1 MLLSNAHLGSVI
13 IVTWSADPGLPIPGS
28 CHCGFPDKP
37 PHCTVACISTGNYPA
52 AAWLLTS
59 NNCRCRIF
67 LLLPGFPCS
76 MHGDRGQD
84 DGCPF
89 NGGLCHGMSGMSAKF
104 YSGRGRRALCA
115 FEWLM
120 GDNRNST
127 VMALALAWRRQSL
140 SGLAW
145 HMAWRHGEQKPRTEV
160 PRGVRIP
167 WDPRPGGIF
176 DLLPGFPNYP

>member
-1 MLLSNAHLGSVI
+1 
-13 IVTWSADPGLPIPGS
+13 
-28 CHCGFPDKP
+28 
-37 PHCTVACISTGNYPA
+37 
-52 AAWLLTS
+52 
-59 NNCRCRIF
+59 
-67 LLLPGFPCS
+67 
-76 MHGDRGQD
+76 
-84 DGCPF
+84 
-89 NGGLCHGMSGMSAKF
+89 MSAKF

-120 GDNRNST
+120 GDYRNST